1 MNITD
6 YITFAIRDVV
16 TYGLLIPA
24 VISLIYHL
32 CKNARQK
39 HRRQKGLEQFKD
51 KLVEIAGKNPNY
63 DVLCSNVHLKKNYF
77 VHSATNYQFV
87 IPFPKSKEKELDEIG
102 FKPVKLNGEI
112 MQTLRHGEEIN
123 QNLKRI
129 IHQNGI
135 PEAEIDDF
143 ITRIAEETAD
153 KFVKD
158 INKGKVRFNKYLYGV
173 RDRAIKKSE
182 CEISVYESDYF
193 TFKTVTNIYNEL
205 KKRKKKRKKDVIIQN
220 SWVPLLNSI
229 GVGGFVIINRGEGDE
244 LIWGYRGSNCQSGGY
259 WHFSYDE
266 TFTRDDSSKTDINAS
281 ITGCIKR
288 ALNEEL
294 GFNPDELDKCLP
306 ESQITVIDGGIIH
319 TDGKDNRYEFELC
332 SFVRVCLSSHYTF
345 DDFIEN
351 YRFAKDAEL
360 ETRCLML
367 VKLTELD
374 EFFEKYKRKISP
386 ESKALAMKIKCMAD
400 LGILPS
406 DEDGYRELFPFK

>member
-1 MNITD
+1 MNTAD
-6 YITFAIRDVV
+6 YISFALRDVIA
-16 TYGLLIPA
+16 YGLLIPA
-24 VISLIYHL
+24 LISLVYHL
-32 CKNARQK
+32 CKNAIKK
-39 HRRQKGLEQFKD
+39 HRRQQGLALLKD
-51 KLVEIAGKNPNY
+51 KFVDIAEKNPNY
-63 DVLCSNVHLKKNYF
+63 DVLSSNFLLKKNYF
-77 VHSATNYQFV
+77 LHSITNYQFV
-87 IPFPKSKEKELDEIG
+87 IPFPKNKIKELKESG
-102 FKPVKLNGEI
+102 FLPVELDGEI
-112 MQTLRHGEEIN
+112 MTTSRHGQEIY
-123 QNLKRI
+123 QNLKQI
-129 IHQNGI
+129 IHLNGV
-135 PEAEIDDF
+135 PEEKIEEF
-143 ITRIAEETAD
+143 IRNIAEETAK
-153 KFVKD
+153 KFVID

-173 RDRAIKKSE
+173 RDRVWKKHE

-193 TFKTVTNIYNEL
+193 TFKTVTNIYNAL
-205 KKRKKKRKKDVIIQN
+205 KKLKKEQGKDVIIKN

-266 TFTRDDSSKTDINAS
+266 TFTRDDSSKTDNSAS

-288 ALNEEL
+288 ALDEEL
-294 GFNPDELDKCLP
+294 GINSDELDKCLP
-306 ESQITVIDGGIIH
+306 ESQITVLDGGIIH